1 MDFHGILWI
10 IIGFHWLTWIKCYHR
25 LLWIVMVVMP
35 FTGFVICCMVKQ
47 FVMVWLSWLMWE
59 TGFLGG
65 DGAVFLS
72 GCGTGRW
79 AKSIY
84 SFAWCAK
91 SIQYI
96 RLHVVQN
103 LYIPLHTVRNLYIS
117 LHVVRN
123 LHIPLKAVQNQLVS
137 LHFVRNLYLYFIAFC
152 AKSIPICISLH
163 LVRNLY
169 VPLHVV

>member
-1 MDFHGILWI
+1 
-10 IIGFHWLTWIKCYHR
+10 
-25 LLWIVMVVMP
+25 MVVMP

-47 FVMVWLSWLMWE
+47 FVMAENGCHVIDVLVVMADVR
-59 TGFLGG
+59 
-65 DGAVFLS
+65 DGVFGWRRSRFLS

-96 RLHVVQN
+96 PLHVVQN

-137 LHFVRNLYLYFIAFC
+137 LHFVRNLYLYVFRCILC
-152 AKSIPICISLH
+152 EICMFPCMLY
-163 LVRNLY
+163 NL
-169 VPLHVV
+169 